1 MRDTLHVI
9 SLEALIDQQRL
20 IETHNAAGVDRVDE
34 LVSPG
39 CYRRRPPR
47 GIDTADLDPD
57 HLPWVQEIY
66 NAGEQRYGAV
76 RCTVLK
82 DALIAGQGSVVTR
95 DGSLVRDSAVEF
107 LAHGATPHGFTA
119 AAEGGLRLP
128 PACRRI
134 AAPVVLLKRPWWR
147 NYGHWLID
155 SAATLALATRLRR
168 PPSWT
173 VVVGRQESPPMRQV
187 VADTL
192 ACLAPGVPVLEHPD
206 DEVWACDE
214 LLYLSPLHIPPL
226 FKHPEGLA
234 SLRAQL
240 LRTELGA
247 VQPSRRLFISRGGH
261 PARRL
266 ENEAELIAH
275 ARRHGYEVVE
285 PQHLDLAGQA
295 RLFHGA
301 ASVVGVKGA
310 ALANLLFCP
319 AGAACLVLSPGD
331 FPDPFFWDLASHAG
345 VTYAELFGRLTGRDR
360 PQSHNGFTIDPV
372 RFADMLPR

>member
-1 MRDTLHVI
+1 MKCGPAMSCST
-9 SLEALIDQQRL
+9 SA
-20 IETHNAAGVDRVDE
+20 
-34 LVSPG
+34 
-39 CYRRRPPR
+39 
-47 GIDTADLDPD
+47 
-57 HLPWVQEIY
+57 
-66 NAGEQRYGAV
+66 
-76 RCTVLK
+76 RCTFRRCSSIRK
-82 DALIAGQGSVVTR
+82 GW
-95 DGSLVRDSAVEF
+95 
-107 LAHGATPHGFTA
+107 
-119 AAEGGLRLP
+119 
-128 PACRRI
+128 PAC
-134 AAPVVLLKRPWWR
+134 AP
-147 NYGHWLID
+147 
-155 SAATLALATRLRR
+155 SCCA
-168 PPSWT
+168 
-173 VVVGRQESPPMRQV
+173 
-187 VADTL
+187 
-192 ACLAPGVPVLEHPD
+192 
-206 DEVWACDE
+206 
-214 LLYLSPLHIPPL
+214 
-226 FKHPEGLA
+226 
-234 SLRAQL
+234 
-240 LRTELGA
+240 TELGA